1 MDFKDNI
8 LQLAERIKKQKD
20 AIQTE
25 EATKNAFI
33 MPIITALGYD
43 VFNPFEVV
51 PEMDCDL
58 TRKGDKIDYAIK
70 KDGRTILLIEC
81 KHCKPVSYTHLRA
94 HET

>member
-58 TRKGDKIDYAIK
+58 TRKGDKIDYAIN
-70 KDGRTILLIEC
+70 DSSDRMQAL
-81 KHCKPVSYTHLRA
+81 
-94 HET
+94 

>member
-1 MDFKDNI
+1 MDFKDNV

-70 KDGRTILLIEC
+70 RMAGRFF
-81 KHCKPVSYTHLRA
+81 
-94 HET
+94 

>member
-81 KHCKPVSYTHLRA
+81 KH
-94 HET
+94 

>member
-33 MPIITALGYD
+33 MPIITGWDMMYS
-43 VFNPFEVV
+43 
-51 PEMDCDL
+51 
-58 TRKGDKIDYAIK
+58 
-70 KDGRTILLIEC
+70 ILL
-81 KHCKPVSYTHLRA
+81 R
-94 HET
+94 

>member
-58 TRKGDKIDYAIK
+58 TRKD
-70 KDGRTILLIEC
+70 R
-81 KHCKPVSYTHLRA
+81 LRHQKGWQDDSSDRMQA
-94 HET
+94 L